1 MNKLKTLDDFMQ
13 EIIEER
19 YLSNLKRILE
29 VNSKETII
37 SFIKEA
43 SQRYSKYIAIEFA
56 EWRAENKEY
65 AMCGIG
71 GSFNNEF
78 DQFIKERS

>member
-1 MNKLKTLDDFMQ
+1 MNKLKTPKDFLTHG
-13 EIIEER
+13 EGNYINCTDYDEA
-19 YLSNLKRILE
+19 
-29 VNSKETII
+29 V
-37 SFIKEA
+37 EA
-43 SQRYSKYIAIEFA
+43 SQRYAKYIAIEFA